1 MRASKRR
8 LTAWSGHSMPRSH
21 RRWLAGVVLMLELAW
36 GWSSSGQV
44 PLGGIRG
51 SVSDAEFGGPAAQA
65 SVQVVELN
73 RGQTTT
79 EDGHFLFEG
88 VPPGAYTIT
97 VSKQGYE
104 RHVEPAVTV
113 VAGAL
118 ADLTI
123 ELKGEF
129 TEMEELMVRDLE
141 LTDTA
146 SESGLLNLRR
156 STLSFQDSVSKDL
169 MSRAGASDAASALKL
184 VVGAS
189 VVDGKYATVRG
200 MSDRYVG
207 VALNGMRVPSS
218 DPKKRAVQLDIFP
231 AGAIESMTVS
241 KTFTPDLPGDYSGG
255 GVNIRTVS
263 IPEKPFAKV
272 SLSREI
278 NGTYTGKDGFTTYE
292 GGGCSQWGRDL
303 GSRAIPES
311 VANMTA
317 NPVLA
322 SSIVSGSLPG
332 NYSKHDQLVDAG
344 HPQDPVFAEYDKV
357 TRSLS
362 PAMGTKFTKVPDGN
376 YGYSLSSG
384 SRKTM
389 GTDWTLGGIAAF
401 SYNNKYMVQD
411 AAEST
416 YAINQGPAL
425 DPNNA
430 TYRRQTGIQEVKDS
444 MLVSVGLAEGD
455 EQSYGF
461 TWLRT
466 QSATDRATL
475 RTDTTFPD
483 LMPVGAQVDRLQGI
497 QYTERS
503 TDTRQLTWQRKFDEF
518 EVELFGSH
526 NIVQQYDPDT
536 RRFRELVSH
545 TDPNTWEFKVEQP
558 TSVQAVF
565 NASRIWRD
573 IEEDNTQEG
582 MNLTFPFHANESDGK
597 FKLGAVKDMTHRTFT
612 QSAYTYVNV
621 PQYLQRPPAN
631 ASDTNATEWYNHDV
645 KSATFKTSP
654 ANPSALWTDS
664 FSDPNNIGA
673 GPYQNEMRWY
683 VKPQIGPNNVSYE
696 GDQDIPS
703 GYWMVDFPFTPRL
716 KGLCGARLEVTD
728 ISIDPISSYE
738 AIQPGSASYNVLT
751 NSAGAY
757 TLSQVTREQ
766 ARTHLQESDWLRSM
780 GLVYELAPKMN
791 IRVNWSQTIARPTF
805 RETASV
811 LSVDPI
817 ENENFFGNQNLKVSH
832 IENDDVRWEWFRK
845 PGEVWAVSWF
855 YKKITD
861 PIEKVSFNYYGDP
874 YVVAVNY
881 PEGQVSGMEYEA
893 RKELDFLPGPFEALH
908 VGANYT
914 KMRSLVILPDEFS
927 NRLKDYG
934 LYPEERDP
942 ADQYVSP
949 FDQFAKGF
957 AFSFFN
963 LNNLGDKKGATRDME
978 GQPAFLFNF
987 NLGYDI
993 EKWGTSI
1000 NWFYNIR
1007 GDMLK
1012 TGAAV
1017 ADAAIPDVYT
1027 KKASMVNFSISQKLN
1042 KTVSITVGAQNLLD
1056 QEIREVYRLPDGT
1069 EIPRRSYREGI
1080 RYTFSI
1086 SGTW

>member
-1 MRASKRR
+1 MEISKRSSS
-8 LTAWSGHSMPRSH
+8 AWQGHSMPHSH
-21 RRWLAGVVLMLELAW
+21 RGWLVRAILVLELALGVPTW
-36 GWSSSGQV
+36 GQV
-44 PLGGIRG
+44 PLGGLRG

-65 SVQVVELN
+65 VVQLVELN
-73 RGQTTT
+73 LKQTTT

-88 VPPGAYTIT
+88 VPPGTYTVT
-97 VSKQGYE
+97 VSKPGYE
-104 RHVEPAVTV
+104 RRVESSVIV
-113 VAGAL
+113 MAGTL
-118 ADLTI
+118 ADLAI
-123 ELKGEF
+123 DLKGEF
-129 TEMEELMVRDLE
+129 TDMEELMVRDLE

-156 STLSFQDSVSKDL
+156 STLSFQDSVSKDM
-169 MSRAGASDAASALKL
+169 MSRAGAGDAASALKL

-231 AGAIESMTVS
+231 SGTIESMTVS

-255 GVNIRTVS
+255 GVNIRTIS
-263 IPEKPFAKV
+263 IPEKPFAKF
-272 SLSREI
+272 SMSREI
-278 NGTYTGKDGFTTYE
+278 NGQNTGKDGFVTYE

-303 GSRAIPES
+303 GSRAMPTE
-311 VANMTA
+311 VANMVQ

-322 SSIVSGSLPG
+322 ASVNSGNLPG
-332 NYSKHDQLVDAG
+332 NYSRHDHLVDAD
-344 HPQDPVFAEYDKV
+344 HPQDPVFAEYDKI
-357 TRSLS
+357 TRTLS
-362 PAMGTKFTKVPDGN
+362 PTMGVKFTKVPDGN

-384 SRKTM
+384 SRKDV
-389 GTDWTLGGIAAF
+389 GGGWAVGGIGAF
-401 SYNNKYMVQD
+401 TYGNKFSVQK

-416 YAINQGPAL
+416 YAIDQYAAAAP
-425 DPNNA
+425 
-430 TYRRQTGIQEVKDS
+430 TIETFSRQTGIQEVKDS
-444 MLVSVGLAEGD
+444 MLVSLGLAKGD
-455 EQSYGF
+455 EQSFGF

-466 QSATDRATL
+466 QAATDRASI
-475 RTDTTFPD
+475 RTDDRFLD
-483 LMPVGAQVDRLQGI
+483 LGQSDRLQGI

-503 TDTRQLTWQRKFDEF
+503 TDTKQLTWQRKFDAF
-518 EVELFGSH
+518 DVDLFGTH
-526 NIVQQYDPDT
+526 NVVRQYDPDT

-545 TDPNTWEFKVEQP
+545 PDSNNWNFIVEQP
-558 TSVQAVF
+558 TSAQAVF

-582 MNLTFPFHANESDGK
+582 MNLAFPFKANASDGK
-597 FKLGAVKDMTHRTFT
+597 FKLGFVKDMTHRTFS
-612 QSAYTYVNV
+612 QSAFTYVNV
-621 PQYLQRPPAN
+621 SQFLQKPPSDS
-631 ASDTNATEWYNHDV
+631 SDTNAVEWYNHDV
-645 KSATFKTSP
+645 SASSFKTTA
-654 ANPSALWTDS
+654 ANPDALWTDS
-664 FSDPNNIGA
+664 FSNPDNIGG

-683 VKPQIGPNNVSYE
+683 IKPQLQNNMSYT
-696 GDQDIPS
+696 GNQDIPS
-703 GYWMVDFPFTPRL
+703 GYWMTDYPVTPRL
-716 KGLCGARLEVTD
+716 KVLCGARLEVTD
-728 ISIDPISSYE
+728 ISVDPYSSFE
-738 AIQPGSASYNVLT
+738 AISPGTAPYYSLT
-751 NSAGAY
+751 NNNGAY
-757 TLSQVTREQ
+757 VIQQVTRDQ
-766 ARTHLQESDWLRSM
+766 ARTHLEESDWLRSM

-791 IRVNWSQTIARPTF
+791 LRVNWSQTIARPTF

-817 ENENFFGNQNLKVSH
+817 DNENFFGNQNLRVSH

-855 YKKITD
+855 YKRITD

-908 VGANYT
+908 IGANYT
-914 KMRSLVILPDEFS
+914 KMRSLVILPDDYA
-927 NRLKDYG
+927 NQLKDYG
-934 LYPEERDP
+934 LYPEERDT
-942 ADQYVSP
+942 ADEYVSP

-963 LNNLGDKKGATRDME
+963 MDNLGDSKGATRDME
-978 GQPAFLFNF
+978 GQPAYLFNF

-993 EKWGTSI
+993 EKWGTSL

-1017 ADAAIPDVYT
+1017 ASAAIPDVYT
-1027 KKASMVNFSISQKLN
+1027 KRSAMVNLTLSQKLN
-1042 KTVSITVGAQNLLD
+1042 KTFSVTVGAQNLLD
-1056 QEIREVYRLPDGT
+1056 QEIREVYRLPDGK

>member
-1 MRASKRR
+1 
-8 LTAWSGHSMPRSH
+8 MPHSH
-21 RRWLAGVVLMLELAW
+21 RGWLVRAILVLELALGAPAW
-36 GWSSSGQV
+36 GQV
-44 PLGGIRG
+44 PFGGLRG

-65 SVQVVELN
+65 VVQLVELN
-73 RGQTTT
+73 LKQTTT

-88 VPPGAYTIT
+88 VPPGTYTVT
-97 VSKQGYE
+97 VSKPGYE
-104 RHVEPAVTV
+104 RRVEPSVIVGGGT
-113 VAGAL
+113 L
-118 ADLTI
+118 ADLAI

-129 TEMEELMVRDLE
+129 TDMEELMVRDLE

-156 STLSFQDSVSKDL
+156 STLSFQDSVSKDM
-169 MSRAGASDAASALKL
+169 MSRAGAGDAASALKL

-231 AGAIESMTVS
+231 SGTIESMTVS

-255 GVNIRTVS
+255 GVNIRTIS
-263 IPEKPFAKV
+263 IPEKPFAKF
-272 SLSREI
+272 SMSREI
-278 NGTYTGKDGFTTYE
+278 NGQNTGKDGFVTYE
-292 GGGCSQWGRDL
+292 GGGCSQWGRDQ
-303 GSRAIPES
+303 GSRAMPAE
-311 VANMTA
+311 
-317 NPVLA
+317 LA
-322 SSIVSGSLPG
+322 SMVNNPTLAGSIASGSLPG
-332 NYSKHDQLVDAG
+332 NYSRHDQLVDAD
-344 HPQDPVFAEYDKV
+344 HPQDPVFAEYDKI

-362 PAMGTKFTKVPDGN
+362 PAMGTKSTQVPDGN

-384 SRKTM
+384 SRKNV
-389 GTDWTLGGIAAF
+389 GGDWTLGGIGAF
-401 SYNNKYMVQD
+401 TYGNKFSVQD
-411 AAEST
+411 VDERT
-416 YAINQGPAL
+416 YAL
-425 DPNNA
+425 DPPGIETA
-430 TYRRQTGIQEVKDS
+430 DSAQYRRQTGIQEIKDS
-444 MLVSVGLAEGD
+444 MLLSVGLAKGD
-455 EQSYGF
+455 EQSFGF

-466 QSATDRATL
+466 QTATDRASI
-475 RTDTTFPD
+475 RNDVRFPYQLGD
-483 LMPVGAQVDRLQGI
+483 SGQSDRLQGI

-503 TDTRQLTWQRKFDEF
+503 TDTRQFTWQRKFEAFD
-518 EVELFGSH
+518 VDLFAAQ
-526 NIVQQYDPDT
+526 NKVRQYDPDT

-545 TDPNTWEFKVEQP
+545 PDSNSWNYIVEQP
-558 TSVQAVF
+558 TSAQAVF

-582 MNLTFPFHANESDGK
+582 MNLAFPFRTHESEGN
-597 FKLGAVKDMTHRTFT
+597 FKLGFVKDMTKRTFS
-612 QSAYTYVNV
+612 QSAFTYVNV
-621 PQYLQRPPAN
+621 SQYQQKPPSDSSNSN
-631 ASDTNATEWYNHDV
+631 AVDWYNHDV
-645 KSATFKTSP
+645 NAASFKTTAADP
-654 ANPSALWTDS
+654 GALWTDS
-664 FSDPNNIGA
+664 FSNPDNIGG

-683 VKPQIGPNNVSYE
+683 IKPQLQNNMSYE
-696 GDQDIPS
+696 GAQDIPS
-703 GYWMVDFPFTPRL
+703 GYWMLDYPLTSRL
-716 KGLCGARLEVTD
+716 KALCGARLEVTD
-728 ISIDPISSYE
+728 ISVNPYSSFE
-738 AIQPGSASYNVLT
+738 AVMPGTAPYYTLT
-751 NSAGAY
+751 NNAGAY
-757 TLSQVTREQ
+757 LIQQVTRDQ
-766 ARTHLQESDWLRSM
+766 AQTHLQEADWLRSM

-791 IRVNWSQTIARPTF
+791 LRVNWSQTIARPTF

-817 ENENFFGNQNLKVSH
+817 DNENFFGNQNLVVSH

-855 YKKITD
+855 YKKISD
-861 PIEKVSFNYYGDP
+861 PIEKVSFNYFGDP

-893 RKELDFLPGPFEALH
+893 RKDLDFLPGPFEALH

-914 KMRSLVILPDEFS
+914 KMRSLVVLPADYA
-927 NRLKDYG
+927 NQLKAYN
-934 LYPEERDP
+934 LYPEERDT
-942 ADQYVSP
+942 AEQYVSP
-949 FDQFAKGF
+949 FDQFVKGF

-963 LNNLGDKKGATRDME
+963 MNDLGAAKGATRDME

-993 EKWGTSI
+993 EKWGTSL

-1017 ADAAIPDVYT
+1017 ASAAIPDVYT
-1027 KKASMVNFSISQKLN
+1027 KKASMVNFGLTQKLN
-1042 KTVSITVGAQNLLD
+1042 KTVSVTVGAQNLLD
-1056 QEIREVYRLPDGT
+1056 QEVREVYRLPDGK
-1069 EIPRRSYREGI
+1069 EIPKRSYREGI